1 MIIKNENFFATIKKI
16 IIIFLLSIFICNIIY
31 FINIYTATN
40 INNVTVQFYDN
51 KFFANLFQQSKNEI
65 LNSLII
71 NYPEKILEKNK
82 SEKNFFFSD
91 VKIKKNPEG
100 FNVNYIIT
108 QRSLYKT
115 SFELNLIIDNI
126 LEILRVDMNEAIKK
140 NIQEDLE
147 LLNFQIELHEKSFN
161 TPEII
166 DKKKTELYSLIIKKK
181 EYENAIKNF
190 KNTNNFHMQYT
201 KIITKSEYPLFKSFF
216 IHNLFGII
224 LFILFM
230 FLKKNIKI

>member
-1 MIIKNENFFATIKKI
+1 MVIKNNIFFLIIKKKI
-16 IIIFLLSIFICNIIY
+16 KIFLLSIFICNIIY

-40 INNVTVQFYDN
+40 INNVTVQFYDT
-51 KFFANLFQQSKNEI
+51 KSFASLFEQSKNEI

-71 NYPEKILEKNK
+71 NYPEKILKKNK
-82 SEKNFFFSD
+82 SEKNFIFSD

-100 FNVNYIIT
+100 FSVNYIIT

-115 SFELNLIIDNI
+115 SFELNLIIDNV
-126 LEILRVDMNEAIKK
+126 LETLRVDMNEAIKK

-147 LLNFQIELHEKSFN
+147 LLNFQIGLYEKSFYLPQI
-161 TPEII
+161 TE
-166 DKKKTELYSLIIKKK
+166 KKQPELYNLIIKKN
-181 EYENAIKNF
+181 EYENLIKNY
-190 KNTNNFHMQYT
+190 KMTNSFSTQYT